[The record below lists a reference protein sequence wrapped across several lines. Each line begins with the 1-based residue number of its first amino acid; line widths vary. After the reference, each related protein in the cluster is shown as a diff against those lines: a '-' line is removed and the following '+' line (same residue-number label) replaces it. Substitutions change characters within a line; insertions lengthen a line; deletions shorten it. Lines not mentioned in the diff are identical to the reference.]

1 MPRACWPALRL
12 NAYTFG
18 ESRAAGWLV
27 EASQG
32 VLTAHVYLS
41 VQRVCVGLH
50 FLAFVG
56 SSAAVIGYLPSSC
69 ADASQYYETDL

>member
-1 MPRACWPALRL
+1 MAGFTTVRVHFR
-12 NAYTFG
+12 

-32 VLTAHVYLS
+32 VLTAQVFLS
-41 VQRVCVGLH
+41 ECATCVGVALP

-56 SSAAVIGYLPSSC
+56 SSPAVSGYLPSCC